1 MTGVHHKDFNYSIAF
16 LKAFFSFCVVCAHYW
31 ICVNPSFYP
40 SSMMLRMIGAAAPVF
55 FITSFFLTSASL
67 FEKDIGKL
75 RRRLWRLYYP
85 QFVWAIIYFAVY
97 MVIGMILNKIR
108 IPNDFLIQFTKK
120 DLLWQMITGSDRY
133 LCPQFWYQFD
143 LIVFTLI
150 FWLLFRFTGKHASR
164 ILVITAILCF
174 VLQYTEWNYDLFCRF
189 EYELWF
195 PLGRLAEVF
204 PFCVSGYLLYD
215 QKIRRII
222 RENKISSLVISALL
236 LVTAAFCPF
245 IPKIQHGF
253 EYGGVGLWIY
263 SVTVFVIFDLL
274 PFERIPELFKRL
286 IGFLSKYSFG
296 VFCIHLGVGKV
307 WECILCPN
315 TGLIRGTFIECIV
328 IYLISL
334 ILSWLISLI
343 PSKYAAQLVN

>member
-1 MTGVHHKDFNYSIAF
+1 V
-16 LKAFFSFCVVCAHYW
+16 
-31 ICVNPSFYP
+31 
-40 SSMMLRMIGAAAPVF
+40 
-55 FITSFFLTSASL
+55 
-67 FEKDIGKL
+67 E
-75 RRRLWRLYYP
+75 
-85 QFVWAIIYFAVY
+85 
-97 MVIGMILNKIR
+97 
-108 IPNDFLIQFTKK
+108 
-120 DLLWQMITGSDRY
+120 
-133 LCPQFWYQFD
+133 
-143 LIVFTLI
+143 
-150 FWLLFRFTGKHASR
+150 
-164 ILVITAILCF
+164 
-174 VLQYTEWNYDLFCRF
+174 YDLFCRF

-263 SVTVFVIFDLL
+263 SVTIFVIFDLL
-274 PFERIPELFKRL
+274 PFERIPELLKRL

-315 TGLIRGTFIECIV
+315 TGLKRGTFIECIV